1 MSYAVVQFGTL
12 EQLRRV
18 GAHLGGGRPLT
29 ASEDAGIGFVVGMAA
44 SAATEP
50 IDLVRTRIMTQVC
63 PVPCPCCEAL

>member
-12 EQLRRV
+12 EQLRFL

-50 IDLVRTRIMTQVC
+50 IDLVRTRIMAQVRPAPHRC
-63 PVPCPCCEAL
+63 